1 MPISLNHTIVSAADN
16 ERAARF
22 FATVMGLEYTGPDRH
37 FAPVR
42 VNESLTLDFL
52 TVPEPPG
59 SHLAFDVDPA
69 TFDAV
74 LARLRAA
81 AIPYGNDPATPDNGR
96 TDHPLCPHGLYFA
109 DDSENLYELMSPA

>member
-1 MPISLNHTIVSAADN
+1 MRRAEG

-22 FATVMGLEYTGPDRH
+22 FATVMGLEYTDPDRH

-81 AIPYGNDPATPDNGR
+81 AIPYGNDPVTPDNGR
-96 TDHPLCPHGLYFA
+96 TRSPAVP
-109 DDSENLYELMSPA
+109 LYELMSPAYGSCRISQLMA

>member
-1 MPISLNHTIVSAADN
+1 MPISLNHTIVSAADS

-52 TVPEPPG
+52 TVPSPP
-59 SHLAFDVDPA
+59 
-69 TFDAV
+69 
-74 LARLRAA
+74 A
-81 AIPYGNDPATPDNGR
+81 AISPSTSTRPLSTRYSPAPGRRHPVRKRPGHPRQRPDR
-96 TDHPLCPHGLYFA
+96 PPAVPPRSLFA

>member
-69 TFDAV
+69 T
-74 LARLRAA
+74 
-81 AIPYGNDPATPDNGR
+81 PDNGR
-96 TDHPLCPHGLYFA
+96 TDHPLCPRGLYFA